1 MDVMYVS
8 TCLFFVGFS
17 FHQFSFNVEKSHECK
32 PVLRSCLNLLAQK
45 FFLFFL
51 FSTEV
56 CDSYRDSGSYGS
68 HALCLKDDFSLFRKG
83 AYCLV
88 TKTCPTF

>member
-32 PVLRSCLNLLAQK
+32 PVLCSCLNLLAQK

-51 FSTEV
+51 FSIEV
-56 CDSYRDSGSYGS
+56 CDSYRDSGFPMAPT
-68 HALCLKDDFSLFRKG
+68 HCALKM
-83 AYCLV
+83 
-88 TKTCPTF
+88 TFLYLEKELIV